1 MLFAPTKQ
9 PRLYVGF
16 PNDVQPDCKGRIH
29 LTTTEDYKKSAREMT
44 WKASEP
50 YIKDLVDRKVRI
62 VFFNAT
68 PQGGG
73 VALMRHALLRYLRP
87 RGVQVEWYV
96 PRPKPDVFRIT
107 KTNQYVIPIC
117 IRLKVKV

>member
-16 PNDVQPDCKGRIH
+16 QNDVQPDCKGRIH

-50 YIKDLVDRKVRI
+50 YIKDLVDRKVRM

-87 RGVQVEWYV
+87 RGVNVEWYV

-107 KTNQYVIPIC
+107 KTNQ
-117 IRLKVKV
+117 